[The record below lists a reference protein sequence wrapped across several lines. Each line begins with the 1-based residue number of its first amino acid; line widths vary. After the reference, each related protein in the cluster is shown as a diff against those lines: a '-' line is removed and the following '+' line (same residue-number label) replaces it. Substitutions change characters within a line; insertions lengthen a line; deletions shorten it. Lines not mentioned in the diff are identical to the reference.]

1 MQVKGRTLSLNEGKL
16 QTTDDIFKTQ
26 LNLENGVPED
36 NIISSENTK
45 VEITNVEVAKEAE
58 K

>member
-1 MQVKGRTLSLNEGKL
+1 MQVTGRTLSLNEGKL

-26 LNLENGVPED
+26 PNLENGVPED